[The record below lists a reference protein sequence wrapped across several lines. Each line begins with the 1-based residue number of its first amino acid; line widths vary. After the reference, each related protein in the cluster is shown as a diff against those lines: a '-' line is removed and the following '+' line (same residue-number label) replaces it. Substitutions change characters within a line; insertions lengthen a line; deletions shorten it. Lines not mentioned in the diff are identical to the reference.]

1 MFSFILRCQKVAAEV
16 LFPVGVGVV
25 IVDVILVVSVIAY
38 TDIQL
43 QGAPQ
48 SAAGLYPTFKIFYYW
63 KIKQIEYYIRNY

>member
-38 TDIQL
+38 TDILL

-48 SAAGLYPTFKIFYYW
+48 SAAGSYPTFEILYSCKNKW
-63 KIKQIEYYIRNY
+63 LE